1 MDDLTP
7 MVSDEYRNLETGD
20 VVVNV
25 GTVHMVRSAGDDH
38 VFVEFTETISG
49 FSRIPSPLFGKIYR
63 STDEVIRWAREGEV

>member
-20 VVVNV
+20 V
-25 GTVHMVRSAGDDH
+25 GDDH
-38 VFVEFTETISG
+38 VFVEFTETLSG
-49 FSRIPSPLFGKIYR
+49 FSRIPSPLFDKIYR